1 MRPLRALLRELARV
15 LRSELRLQEFCRGL
29 MGRTEPLARDMDH
42 IRAFASTIDLISL
55 CLFLAVMP
63 NARSDKKDL
72 AQVSY
77 EVLYYY
83 LIEVGWGSVKKFLFF
98 FVNILAKFQS

>member
-1 MRPLRALLRELARV
+1 MFNIFFLFQELLLNREDYLRPLRALLRELARV

-29 MGRTEPLARDMDH
+29 MGRTEPLARDTDH

-72 AQVSY
+72 NQVSNFN
-77 EVLYYY
+77 
-83 LIEVGWGSVKKFLFF
+83 IIFF
-98 FVNILAKFQS
+98 GIYV